1 MINLIRAFFIML
13 KAHRGQKDKAG
24 KPYFIHPL
32 TIALR
37 VRGIRVKTVALLH
50 DVIEDNKDYTYKD
63 FSFLDEE
70 QLEALKLLTHKK
82 EDSYFDYIKKIKFN
96 KIAIEVKLSD
106 LEHNSDLSRLKKVE
120 EKDIKRLNKYNKAKQ
135 LLLS

>member
-32 TIALR
+32 TVALR

-96 KIAIEVKLSD
+96 KIATDVKLSD

>member
-1 MINLIRAFFIML
+1 MLNLIRAFFIMI

-32 TIALR
+32 TVALR

-96 KIAIEVKLSD
+96 KIAREVKLSD

>member
-1 MINLIRAFFIML
+1 MLNLIRAFFIMI

-32 TIALR
+32 TVALR
-37 VRGIRVKTVALLH
+37 VRGIRVKTVVLLH

-96 KIAIEVKLSD
+96 KIAREVKLSD

>member
-1 MINLIRAFFIML
+1 MLNLIRAFFIMI

-32 TIALR
+32 TVALR